1 VSQASDNVVQMSP
14 PKGRPSSNGN
24 GNGHGTRLAA
34 VEARLTTVEAR
45 LVEVGERLAM
55 LETRMDYLATKED
68 IQAMQASML
77 KWGIGI
83 LATAVVSVLV
93 MAFRLLS

>member
-1 VSQASDNVVQMSP
+1 VSQAPDNVVPMSP
-14 PKGRPSSNGN
+14 PKGKPSSNGN
-24 GNGHGTRLAA
+24 GNGYGTRLAA
-34 VEARLTTVEAR
+34 VEMRLGAVEAR
-45 LVEVGERLAM
+45 LIA
-55 LETRMDYLATKED
+55 LETALETHIGYLATKED

>member
-34 VEARLTTVEAR
+34 VEARL
-45 LVEVGERLAM
+45 VEVGERLAA